1 MKNPP
6 QNLLL
11 AALAFAEAADER
23 EDRKAE
29 KRLAASEAREHV
41 LLTYKD
47 ANAPRLRYIASKKR
61 FRSLLAAYRRARQD
75 AKRGFTPTV
84 EPETRDWLAKRGFE
98 I

>member
-1 MKNPP
+1 MKIPP
-6 QNLLL
+6 NL
-11 AALAFAEAADER
+11 AAVAVALCEAADER

-47 ANAPRLRYIASKKR
+47 ANAPRLRYAAAKKR
-61 FRSLLAAYRRARQD
+61 VRSLLAAYRRARQD
-75 AKRGFTPTV
+75 TRRGFTPTIDD
-84 EPETRDWLAKRGFE
+84 ETRVWLAKRGFE